1 MKNVIVTGA
10 NGFLGSRLIDKL
22 IRKGVHVVAL
32 DISFMNSKL
41 PESNL
46 IDKIETGLD
55 SEKNIADSIP
65 NAEYDAFYHFA
76 WAGVN
81 GPRKTNPVV
90 QLKNIEITIN
100 CATVAK
106 KIGCK
111 KFLCAGTVAE
121 RAVESLEYLDRTSGG
136 MMYGVA
142 KHCTHLILETYCKNI
157 GLNFIWMQFSN
168 IYGPDNKTGNLI
180 SYTIAELKNGNEAT
194 FGPAMQPYDF
204 IYAND
209 LIDAVI
215 KLGENSTERS
225 CYFIGSGE
233 PRLLKDY
240 LMEVGKICGRED
252 LIKIGARADD
262 GIRYN
267 IQMFDTQPLR
277 KAIGDYVTMSFSDGI
292 KLTVENY

>member
-204 IYAND
+204 IYADD

-240 LMEVGKICGRED
+240 LIEVGKICGRED